1 MNNIDKGLSTATD
14 ATSILFIV
22 DYQFEC
28 YKQNEINRDFSLVI
42 FSQFRQKKKYATKEK
57 LRKQK
62 QITTYLICR
71 ITFTIL

>member
-42 FSQFRQKKKYATKEK
+42 FSQFRQKKNM
-57 LRKQK
+57 LQK
-62 QITTYLICR
+62 KN
-71 ITFTIL
+71 